1 MRYDALWFIALGYV
15 GLMALLLSGYWVSR
29 KQATGITTEL
39 AAMMTFFLGV
49 LILVGMPILAIA
61 LAILTLG
68 VLFPKAAIKQYSAKV
83 SPHELQAV
91 LLFLVITFI
100 VLPIVPNQ
108 SLDHFATF
116 EAGSIEQLDPE
127 SKRVTIQPVDSPPAV
142 GTRLEIFDPGWVYRG
157 TITID
162 ATTTNTASGQYEG
175 TYFESLIVGQEVR
188 SRLDMEVLYVVLAA
202 INPYRVWLIVVLV
215 SLVSFLG
222 YVLIKAIGS
231 RAGIGLTGLV
241 GGLVSSTVTTLSF
254 ARRSR
259 ENQAAIPLFAD
270 RKSVV

>member
-1 MRYDALWFIALGYV
+1 MSYDELLKVFGQFGLAVLVGILIGLEREMRDASRSAPGLRDFVLISLLGAFSTFLAVRYDALWFIALGYV

-116 EAGSIEQLDPE
+116 ETGHDPARRLAGGCGYPTGNI
-127 SKRVTIQPVDSPPAV
+127 R
-142 GTRLEIFDPGWVYRG
+142 PGLGIPWNDDDRRYH
-157 TITID
+157 
-162 ATTTNTASGQYEG
+162 NE
-175 TYFESLIVGQEVR
+175 
-188 SRLDMEVLYVVLAA
+188 
-202 INPYRVWLIVVLV
+202 NRVWPVRRHVL
-215 SLVSFLG
+215 
-222 YVLIKAIGS
+222 
-231 RAGIGLTGLV
+231 
-241 GGLVSSTVTTLSF
+241 
-254 ARRSR
+254 
-259 ENQAAIPLFAD
+259 
-270 RKSVV
+270 